1 MVLFLVFG
9 IVVLALLLMPE
20 VFAALWQTAIENPG
34 PGIGL
39 LAVLV
44 LVLVWTYKR

>member
-1 MVLFLVFG
+1 MILFLVFA

-20 VFAALWQTAIENPG
+20 AFVALWQTAIENPG

-44 LVLVWTYKR
+44 LVRWWDCH